1 MKLKIF
7 RCSNC
12 GKVGNWGESNI
23 CKFCINDNANGK
35 TNFSRGEPKVTG
47 RNKGKKG

>member
-12 GKVGNWGESNI
+12 GRVGNWGESNI
-23 CKFCINDNANGK
+23 CKFCINDNASK
-35 TNFSRGEPKVTG
+35 TNYSGGQPKATG
-47 RNKGKKG
+47 RKKRKN